1 MAPSFYHYLPVP
13 MADFWREQ
21 GLGGRRLRCLPCA
34 LLLLLDVVFTVLL
47 IYFILKA
54 NSEACASGQWA
65 EQVCRNS
72 THQLQRQLTRAQE
85 AVWAAEAGAATCNQT
100 AVGLENA
107 LELER
112 AQGRQQQ
119 ARLEELLGEVAGLNQ
134 KLQEATLEV
143 ERLREQ
149 QAPSGGS
156 DAASAGS
163 SCSPGLGPWTAA
175 ALLLLG
181 LGALRA

>member
-1 MAPSFYHYLPVP
+1 
-13 MADFWREQ
+13 MADLWREQ
-21 GLGGRRLRCLPCA
+21 GLGGRRLLWLLCA
-34 LLLLLDVVFTVLL
+34 LLLLLDVVLTVLL
-47 IYFILKA
+47 IFFTLKA

-65 EQVCRNS
+65 ERVCQNT
-72 THQLQRQLTRAQE
+72 THQLQHQLTRAQE

-112 AQGRQQQ
+112 AHGREQQ

-143 ERLREQ
+143 ERLSREQ
-149 QAPSGGS
+149 QAPRRGS